1 MDKDIEEESID
12 LIEPIV
18 LDNINIDN
26 EKLDLDNEN
35 KLIEL
40 DKRDEE
46 LKKKIEEINKSISYE
61 MDNIDAIEDKDIN
74 LEDII
79 AQKEKENNEKIE
91 LFKQQND
98 KEIENVIKNEKN
110 LYKNKIEEEFK
121 KKIEDELEK
130 QKLELIEKANKE
142 KKLLEEQLKKMKSD
156 QESKLKEFD
165 KLNKEKIKNEEIY
178 KNLESEKI
186 KQINDQKKLEEE
198 NKKLKEN
205 KIKLD
210 EENRIKMNEINELK
224 KKGKNA
230 EDIHQQSMLKLTEI
244 QKSKEEMLKEIKL
257 YEIEKAKIIKEENEK
272 KEKAKKERQLKK
284 KKENEK
290 KKKEEKERKQRELK
304 EKKAKEKEIKLIE
317 DTKMLN
323 EKLNKQIENNEKKKK
338 ETELKNKKQEE
349 ELKKKYENDLNNEIE
364 KSKITIK
371 EQINKGVE
379 DYKNRNPNFL
389 KELNLAELDEEQL
402 KVNID
407 SLNEQKS
414 NFQNTIKMI
423 KDEIAKEMNEK
434 YSKILQNKILQIHAS
449 IYENIQKQNQ
459 TILESYI
466 KKYNDLEEKRQLENS
481 KLSQMII
488 SDKNRVNK
496 TICNTIHNNIKCEH
510 CFMEPIVGFRY
521 KCSICK
527 NYNLCE
533 KCEEKNEENQN
544 HSHDFIKIRNEEKD
558 DDNNNDEMVGDEC
571 FNSSDKIDIAQEK
584 ENYSYEII
592 EKDLNFY
599 IPNNSK
605 NELINL
611 TIKNNCELTWP
622 ENETKL
628 ICNESNSLIFLN
640 ECILPP
646 LKRGDEKDI
655 KIELKIPSELPMEK
669 DYKVKINFN
678 VKGKNY
684 GESIILNVRLVT
696 EVEAFKKRFNL
707 EEIGFSDQEIL
718 ALLQKNKTWEDAFQ
732 SLIN

>member
-1 MDKDIEEESID
+1 MDDIKEESID
-12 LIEPIV
+12 FIEPIT

-26 EKLDLDNEN
+26 EKLNLDNED

-40 DKRDEE
+40 DKKDEE
-46 LKKKIEEINKSISYE
+46 LKKKMEEINKSIDYE
-61 MDNIDAIEDKDIN
+61 MNNIESIEDKDLN

-91 LFKQQND
+91 LFKEQND
-98 KEIENVIKNEKN
+98 KEIENSIKSEKD

-121 KKIEDELEK
+121 KKIEVELVK

-142 KKLLEEQLKKMKSD
+142 KKILEDQLNKMKLD
-156 QESKLKEFD
+156 KELKLKEYNI
-165 KLNKEKIKNEEIY
+165 LNNEKIKIEEIY

-198 NKKLKEN
+198 NKKLKED

-210 EENRIKMNEINELK
+210 EENRLKMNEINELK
-224 KKGKNA
+224 KKEKNA
-230 EDIHQQSMLKLTEI
+230 ETIHQQSIVQLTEI
-244 QKSKEEMLKEIKL
+244 QKSKDEMLKEIKL
-257 YEIEKAKIIKEENEK
+257 LENEKAKRVKEEKDK
-272 KEKAKKERQLKK
+272 KEKAKKEKELKK

-304 EKKAKEKEIKLIE
+304 EKKAKEKEKKLIE
-317 DTKMLN
+317 DTKKLN
-323 EKLNKQIENNEKKKK
+323 EKLNKQIENNEKIKK
-338 ETELKNKKQEE
+338 EIEIKNKIEEE
-349 ELKKKYENDLNNEIE
+349 ELKKKYENDLNKEIE
-364 KSKITIK
+364 KSKLTIE

-379 DYKNRNPNFL
+379 NYKNRNPNYI
-389 KELNLAELDEEQL
+389 KELNLAELDEDQL
-402 KVNID
+402 KSNID

-414 NFQNTIKMI
+414 NIQNTVKMI

-459 TILESYI
+459 ATLENYI

-488 SDKNRVNK
+488 SDKNRINK
-496 TICNTIHNNIKCEH
+496 TICKTVHKKIKCEH
-510 CFMEPIVGFRY
+510 CFIEPIVGLRY
-521 KCSICK
+521 KCSICQ

-533 KCEEKNEENQN
+533 KCEEKNEETQK
-544 HSHDFIKIRNEEKD
+544 HSHDFIKIRNEEKNN
-558 DDNNNDEMVGDEC
+558 DNNNYDII
-571 FNSSDKIDIAQEK
+571 NSSDKKPKEK
-584 ENYSYEII
+584 EIYSYEIK

-599 IPNNSK
+599 YPNNSK
-605 NELINL
+605 NEIIQL

-622 ENETKL
+622 ENDTKL
-628 ICNESNSLIFLN
+628 ICDESDSLIFLK
-640 ECILPP
+640 ELILPP
-646 LKRGDEKDI
+646 LKIGNEKTI
-655 KIELKIPSELPMEK
+655 SLELIMPSDLPID

-678 VKGKNY
+678 IKGKNY
-684 GESIILNVRLVT
+684 GEPIILNIKIVT
-696 EVEAFKKRFNL
+696 EVEAFKKMFNL
-707 EEIGFSDQEIL
+707 DNIFSDQEIL
-718 ALLQKNKTWEDAFQ
+718 DAIQKKGNWEDAFQ

>member
-1 MDKDIEEESID
+1 MDDIKEESID
-12 LIEPIV
+12 FIEPIT

-26 EKLDLDNEN
+26 EKLNLDNED

-40 DKRDEE
+40 DKKDEE
-46 LKKKIEEINKSISYE
+46 LKKKMEEINKSIDYE
-61 MDNIDAIEDKDIN
+61 MNNIESIEDKDLN

-91 LFKQQND
+91 LFKEQND
-98 KEIENVIKNEKN
+98 KEIENSIKSEKD

-121 KKIEDELEK
+121 KKIEVELVK

-142 KKLLEEQLKKMKSD
+142 KKILEDQLNKMKLD
-156 QESKLKEFD
+156 KELKLKEYNI
-165 KLNKEKIKNEEIY
+165 LNNENIKIEEIY

-198 NKKLKEN
+198 NKKLKED

-210 EENRIKMNEINELK
+210 EENRLKMNEINELK
-224 KKGKNA
+224 KKEKNA
-230 EDIHQQSMLKLTEI
+230 ETIHQQSIVQLTEI
-244 QKSKEEMLKEIKL
+244 QKSKDEMLKEIKL
-257 YEIEKAKIIKEENEK
+257 LENEKAKRVKEEKDK
-272 KEKAKKERQLKK
+272 KEKAKKEKELKK

-304 EKKAKEKEIKLIE
+304 EKKAKEKEKKLIE
-317 DTKMLN
+317 DTKKLN
-323 EKLNKQIENNEKKKK
+323 EKLNKQIENNEKIKK
-338 ETELKNKKQEE
+338 EIEIKNKIEEE
-349 ELKKKYENDLNNEIE
+349 ELKKKYENDLNKEIE
-364 KSKITIK
+364 KSKLTIE

-379 DYKNRNPNFL
+379 NYKNRNPNYI
-389 KELNLAELDEEQL
+389 KELNLAELDEDQL
-402 KVNID
+402 KSNID

-414 NFQNTIKMI
+414 NIQNTVKMI

-459 TILESYI
+459 ATLENYI

-488 SDKNRVNK
+488 SDKNRINK
-496 TICNTIHNNIKCEH
+496 TICKTVHKKIKCEH
-510 CFMEPIVGFRY
+510 CFIEPIVGLRY
-521 KCSICK
+521 KCSICQ

-533 KCEEKNEENQN
+533 KCEEKNEETQK
-544 HSHDFIKIRNEEKD
+544 HSHDFIKIRNEEKNN
-558 DDNNNDEMVGDEC
+558 DNNNYDII
-571 FNSSDKIDIAQEK
+571 NSSDKKPKEK
-584 ENYSYEII
+584 EIYSYEIK

-599 IPNNSK
+599 YPNNSK
-605 NELINL
+605 NEIIQL

-622 ENETKL
+622 ENDTKL
-628 ICNESNSLIFLN
+628 ICDESDSLIFLK
-640 ECILPP
+640 ELILPP
-646 LKRGDEKDI
+646 LKIGNEKTI
-655 KIELKIPSELPMEK
+655 SLELIMPSDLPID

-678 VKGKNY
+678 IKGKNY
-684 GESIILNVRLVT
+684 GEPIILNIKIVT
-696 EVEAFKKRFNL
+696 EVEAFKKMFNL
-707 EEIGFSDQEIL
+707 DNIFSDQEIL
-718 ALLQKNKTWEDAFQ
+718 DAIQKKGNWEDAFQ

>member
-1 MDKDIEEESID
+1 MDKDIEEESIE

-40 DKRDEE
+40 DKKDEE
-46 LKKKIEEINKSISYE
+46 LKKKIEEINKSINYE
-61 MDNIDAIEDKDIN
+61 LDNIDEIEDKDIN

-91 LFKQQND
+91 LFKKQND
-98 KEIENVIKNEKN
+98 KEIENVIKNEKD

-121 KKIEDELEK
+121 KKIEDELAK

-142 KKLLEEQLKKMKSD
+142 KKLLEEQINKMKSD

-178 KNLESEKI
+178 NNLEIEKI

-205 KIKLD
+205 KLKLD
-210 EENRIKMNEINELK
+210 EENRLKMNEINELK
-224 KKGKNA
+224 KKEKNA
-230 EDIHQQSMLKLTEI
+230 EVIHQKSIVQLTEI
-244 QKSKEEMLKEIKL
+244 QKSKEEILKEIQL
-257 YEIEKAKIIKEENEK
+257 YEIEKAERVKEENEK
-272 KEKAKKERQLKK
+272 KEKAKKERQIKK

-290 KKKEEKERKQRELK
+290 KKKEEKERKQKEKK
-304 EKKAKEKEIKLIE
+304 EKKAKEKEKKLIE

-323 EKLNKQIENNEKKKK
+323 EKLNKQIENNEKRKK
-338 ETELKNKKQEE
+338 ETELKNKKEEE
-349 ELKKKYENDLNNEIE
+349 ELKKKCEKDLNHEIE
-364 KSKITIK
+364 KSKLTIK

-379 DYKNRNPNFL
+379 DYKNRNPNYL
-389 KELNLAELDEEQL
+389 KELKLAELDEERL
-402 KVNID
+402 KLNID

-423 KDEIAKEMNEK
+423 KDEIEKEMNEK
-434 YSKILQNKILQIHAS
+434 YSKILQNKIFQIHTS

-466 KKYNDLEEKRQLENS
+466 KKYNDLEEKRQIENS
-481 KLSQMII
+481 KLSQMLI
-488 SDKNRVNK
+488 SDKNRINK
-496 TICNTIHNNIKCEH
+496 TICKTVHNNIKCEY

-521 KCSICK
+521 KCSICQ

-533 KCEEKNEENQN
+533 KCEEKNEETQN

-558 DDNNNDEMVGDEC
+558 YDNNNDEIISDEY
-571 FNSSDKIDIAQEK
+571 FNSLDKIAQEK
-584 ENYSYEII
+584 ENYSYEIL
-592 EKDLNFY
+592 ENDLTFY
-599 IPNNSK
+599 ISNSSK

-628 ICNESNSLIFLN
+628 ICNENDSLLFLK
-640 ECILPP
+640 EFILPP
-646 LKRGDEKDI
+646 LKSGNQENI
-655 KIELKIPSELPMEK
+655 LIELIIPSELPMDK
-669 DYKVKINFN
+669 DFQVKINFN

-684 GESIILNVRLVT
+684 GEPIILNVRLVT
-696 EVEAFKKRFNL
+696 EAEAFRKRFNL
-707 EEIGFSDQEIL
+707 DESAFSDQDIL
-718 ALLQKNKTWEDAFQ
+718 EALKKYRTWEDVFQ
-732 SLIN
+732 SLIK